1 MPGQPLKLIVGL
13 GNPGPEYARTRHNAG
28 FWFVDE
34 LARRH
39 GGTFRSE
46 SKHQGE
52 LARSRI
58 AGEEVWLLKPMTF
71 MNRSG
76 GPTRSVAGFYKIE
89 VAEILVGYD
98 ELDFP
103 PGVVKLRQGGGAAGH
118 NGVKDIMAHVGDAFW
133 RVRIGVGKPPAQGI
147 EHVLSRPS
155 ADDDKQI
162 RECVDAACDAVVEML
177 EQGSA
182 KAMNKLHAR
191 NPTGGSTPPRAGGGD
206 GANGA

>member
-1 MPGQPLKLIVGL
+1 MPGTPLKLIVGL

-39 GGTFRSE
+39 GGAFRSE
-46 SKHQGE
+46 PKHQGE
-52 LARSRI
+52 LTRTRI
-58 AGEEVWLLKPMTF
+58 AGEEIWLLKPLTF

-76 GPTRSVAGFYKIE
+76 GSVRSVAAFYKIE
-89 VAEILVGYD
+89 LAEILVGYD

-103 PGVVKLRQGGGAAGH
+103 PGVVKLKEGGGAAGH
-118 NGVKDIMAHVGDAFW
+118 NGVTDIMQHAGEAFW
-133 RVRIGVGKPPAQGI
+133 RMRIGVGKPPGQGI

-155 ADDDKQI
+155 ADDDKLI
-162 RECVDAACDAVVEML
+162 RECIDAACDAVVVML

-182 KAMNKLHAR
+182 KAMNQLHAR
-191 NPTGGSTPPRAGGGD
+191 NPKGTAPSA
-206 GANGA
+206 

>member
-1 MPGQPLKLIVGL
+1 MAGQPIKLIVGL

-52 LARSRI
+52 LARTRI
-58 AGEEVWLLKPMTF
+58 AGEEIWLLKPVTY

-76 GPTRSVAGFYKIE
+76 GSIRSVASFYKIE

-103 PGVVKLRQGGGAAGH
+103 PGVVKLRQGGGSAGH
-118 NGVKDIMAHVGDAFW
+118 NGIIDILQHVGDEFW
-133 RVRIGVGKPPAQGI
+133 RVRIGVGKPPVKGPD
-147 EHVLSRPS
+147 HVLSRPS
-155 ADDDKQI
+155 VDDDKLI
-162 RECVDAACDAVVEML
+162 RECIDAACDAVVVML

-191 NPTGGSTPPRAGGGD
+191 NPKGSAPDA
-206 GANGA
+206 